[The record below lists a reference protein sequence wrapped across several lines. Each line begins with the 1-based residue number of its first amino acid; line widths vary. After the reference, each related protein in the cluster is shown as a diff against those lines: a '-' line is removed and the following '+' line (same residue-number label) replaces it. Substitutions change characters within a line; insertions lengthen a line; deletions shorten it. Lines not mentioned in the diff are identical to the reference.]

1 MKLQFL
7 KEIPLETLRKNIEN
21 NFSNYALP
29 TNEWIFSFFGDVS
42 PFLDFKKEVPDFELN
57 MSYEKPE
64 KSDIENIKILYSS
77 LKDLSVVEATS
88 ESLWVGMAHST
99 FWNYMQYRLYLDRN
113 KSYINNIKNSFF
125 FSKGR
130 KRSLIE
136 HTLSRLWWAGKM
148 AYDENREDPFELLE
162 VFNTD
167 FRTKLLYLFSSNFTN
182 NPTIT
187 RAFLSSVL
195 DFEKNGVKIKRE
207 IFNETIMYLNI
218 LGGTY
223 ILDDFE
229 ESELKD
235 KITKKIDDLLLASD

>member
-88 ESLWVGMAHST
+88 V
-99 FWNYMQYRLYLDRN
+99 
-113 KSYINNIKNSFF
+113 
-125 FSKGR
+125 
-130 KRSLIE
+130 
-136 HTLSRLWWAGKM
+136 
-148 AYDENREDPFELLE
+148 LL
-162 VFNTD
+162 
-167 FRTKLLYLFSSNFTN
+167 
-182 NPTIT
+182 
-187 RAFLSSVL
+187 
-195 DFEKNGVKIKRE
+195 
-207 IFNETIMYLNI
+207 
-218 LGGTY
+218 
-223 ILDDFE
+223 
-229 ESELKD
+229 
-235 KITKKIDDLLLASD
+235 